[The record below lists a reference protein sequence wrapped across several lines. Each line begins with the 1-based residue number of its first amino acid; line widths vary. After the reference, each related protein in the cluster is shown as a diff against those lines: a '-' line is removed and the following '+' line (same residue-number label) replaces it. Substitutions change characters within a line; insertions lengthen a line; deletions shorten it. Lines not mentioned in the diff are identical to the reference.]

1 MKTHRNPTVTVP
13 DLRRRR
19 ILGSATGALGAAGL
33 SGAAYPFLASLGP
46 SARARAE
53 GGPVRADLSNIEAG
67 TMSVL
72 AWRGKPVWLLRRTPE
87 MIAALATPSALLA
100 DPLSARSTQPASCVN
115 ATRSERPEWFVA
127 VGLCTHLGCT
137 PALRLDD
144 ASLNAELRGPGG
156 FVCPCHGS
164 HFDLAG
170 RVVRDMPAPR
180 NLDVPPYRFEGRD
193 GIVVGQGSA
202 DAATGS
208 KV

>member
-1 MKTHRNPTVTVP
+1 MKTHRNSTIAVP

-19 ILGSATGALGAAGL
+19 ILGAATGALGAAGL
-33 SGAAYPFLASLGP
+33 SSAAYPFLASLGP

-53 GGPVRADLSNIEAG
+53 GEPVLADLSNIEAG

-72 AWRGKPVWLLRRTPE
+72 AWRGKPVWILRRTPE

-100 DPLSARSTQPASCVN
+100 DPLSARSNQPASCVN

-144 ASLNAELRGPGG
+144 ASLNAELRSPGG

-180 NLDVPPYRFEGRD
+180 NLDVPPYRFEGSDRV
-193 GIVVGQGSA
+193 VVGQGSA
-202 DAATGS
+202 NAGTAA